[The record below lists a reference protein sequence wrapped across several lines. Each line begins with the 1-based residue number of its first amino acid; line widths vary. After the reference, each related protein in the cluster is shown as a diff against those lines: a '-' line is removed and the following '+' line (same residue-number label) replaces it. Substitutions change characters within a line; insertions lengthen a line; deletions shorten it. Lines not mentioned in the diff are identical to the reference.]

1 MIIKVCG
8 MREESNIRAVEQ
20 LDIDWMGFI
29 FYSGSPRYAGEK
41 LTCIPRK
48 VKRVGVFVNEELK
61 IVRERALQNRL
72 HIIQLHGGESPAYC
86 KGLQEAGFT
95 VLKSFGIETDKP
107 FPSAEV
113 QRYQDCCDYFLFDA
127 KSPKHGGTGKKYDWE
142 VLAGYQGVIPF
153 LLSGGISPGDVERI
167 KAFSHPKLMGI
178 DVNSGFEISSAY
190 KDIALLKTFISKIRS

>member
-72 HIIQLHGGESPAYC
+72 HIIQLHGEESPAYC
-86 KGLQEAGFT
+86 KALQDEGFT
-95 VLKSFGIETDKP
+95 VVKAFGIDTNQP

-113 QRYQDCCDYFLFDA
+113 QHYQDCCDYFLFDA
-127 KSPKHGGTGKKYDWE
+127 KSPKYGGSGKKYNWE
-142 VLAGYQGVIPF
+142 VLSDYNGETPF
-153 LLSGGISPGDVERI
+153 LLGGGISFADAERI